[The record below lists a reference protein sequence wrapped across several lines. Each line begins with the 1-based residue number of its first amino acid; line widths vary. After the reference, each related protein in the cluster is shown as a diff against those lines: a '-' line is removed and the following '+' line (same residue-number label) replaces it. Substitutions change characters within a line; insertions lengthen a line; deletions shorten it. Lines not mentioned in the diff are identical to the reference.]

1 MSAASPRQGPPPE
14 HEHRG
19 RFAERYGER
28 PVHLVGFAITFA
40 VAGWAAL
47 ELADLRNAFTILV
60 WFAGA
65 IVLHDL
71 ALYPAYTAADRALQ
85 RAPLNPNY
93 VRVPALLSGLLF
105 LTWFPLILERSPGLY
120 RSVTGV
126 EPPDYLGRWLLIT
139 AALFAASLATALL
152 RRARQPRAGRGAG
165 AEHRVE
171 DRLGDA

>member
-1 MSAASPRQGPPPE
+1 MNDAATPRQGPPPE

-28 PVHLVGFAITFA
+28 PIHLAGFAITFG

-47 ELADLRNAFTILV
+47 QLADLQNAFTILL

-71 ALYPAYTAADRALQ
+71 VAYPVYTALDRAVQ
-85 RAPLNPNY
+85 RTPLNVNH
-93 VRVPALLSGLLF
+93 VRVPAMLSGLLF
-105 LTWFPLILERSPGLY
+105 LAWFPLILERAPGLY

-126 EPPDYLGRWLLIT
+126 EPPDYLARWLLVT
-139 AALFAASLATALL
+139 AALFAGSLAIAVLRHAAKSRA
-152 RRARQPRAGRGAG
+152 RRAARA
-165 AEHRVE
+165 E
-171 DRLGDA
+171 DGV

>member
-1 MSAASPRQGPPPE
+1 VTESPTREGPPPE
-14 HEHRG
+14 QECRGG
-19 RFAERYGER
+19 RFAERYGAR
-28 PVHLVGFAITFA
+28 PVHLAGFAITLA
-40 VAGWAAL
+40 IAGWAAL

-65 IVLHDL
+65 IALHDFVL
-71 ALYPAYTAADRALQ
+71 FPTYSAADRALQ

-126 EPPDYLGRWLLIT
+126 EPPDYLARWLLLT
-139 AALFAASLATALL
+139 AALFAASLVVGLL
-152 RRARQPRAGRGAG
+152 RAARQSRGRA
-165 AEHRVE
+165 
-171 DRLGDA
+171 